1 MFLLQ
6 HNRIDSE
13 ATLNI
18 LAIRVMHTEKE
29 QPILSIRDLSV
40 WYGDHQIL
48 TSLSFEVQPRQ
59 VTALIGPTNCGKS
72 ALVRCFN
79 RLNDFTSDF
88 RFTGE
93 ILFKGSDMY
102 AKKTNVAAIRKK
114 IGMVFR
120 KPRPFQCSIYE
131 NVAYGARL
139 SGISQPLQLNSIVQQ
154 NLEKTG
160 LWNEAEPILHGTP
173 EQLSTGQQQLLCI
186 ARALAV
192 EPEVLIFD
200 EPCGELDPIE
210 TVKIETLVRDL
221 ISDYTL
227 IFVTN
232 KRRQAARVSDAAG
245 FLYYGE
251 LIEFGTT
258 EKIFTNPQDPRT
270 EQYVTGR
277 LG

>member
-1 MFLLQ
+1 MPAMQ
-6 HNRIDSE
+6 
-13 ATLNI
+13 
-18 LAIRVMHTEKE
+18 TEKE
-29 QPILSIRDLSV
+29 QSILSIRDLSV
-40 WYGDHQIL
+40 WYGDNQIL
-48 TSLSFEVQPRQ
+48 KSLSFEVQQKQ
-59 VTALIGPTNCGKS
+59 VTALIGPTNSGKS
-72 ALVRCFN
+72 VLVRCLN
-79 RLNDFTSDF
+79 RLNDFTPDF

-102 AKKTNVAAIRKK
+102 AKKTDTIVIRKK

-120 KPRPFQCSIYE
+120 KPRPFQGSIYE
-131 NVAYGARL
+131 NVAYGARI
-139 SGISQPLQLNSIVQQ
+139 SGISQPSQLDSIVQK
-154 NLEKTG
+154 NLAKTG
-160 LWNEAEPILHGTP
+160 LWNQIEPILHETP

-186 ARALAV
+186 ARALAI
-192 EPEVLIFD
+192 EPEILIFD

-210 TVKIETLVRDL
+210 TVKIENLVRDL
-221 ISDYTL
+221 RSDYTL

-245 FLYYGE
+245 FLYCGE

>member
-1 MFLLQ
+1 MQ
-6 HNRIDSE
+6 
-13 ATLNI
+13 TK
-18 LAIRVMHTEKE
+18 TKE
-29 QPILSIRDLSV
+29 PILSIHNLNV
-40 WYGDHQIL
+40 WYGDNQIL
-48 TSLSFEVQPRQ
+48 KSLSFEVQPRQ
-59 VTALIGPTNCGKS
+59 VTALIGPANCGKS
-72 ALVRCFN
+72 TLVRCIN
-79 RLNDFTSDF
+79 RLNDFTPNF
-88 RFTGE
+88 RFNGE

-102 AKKTNVAAIRKK
+102 GKKTDVAAIRKK

-120 KPRPFQCSIYE
+120 KPRLFRYSIYE
-131 NVAYGARL
+131 NVAYGARI
-139 SGISQPLQLNSIVQQ
+139 SGISQTSQLDAIVQKSLQ
-154 NLEKTG
+154 RTG
-160 LWNEAEPILHGTP
+160 LWNEVEPVLHGSP
-173 EQLSTGQQQLLCI
+173 EQLSIGQQQLLCI

-192 EPEVLIFD
+192 EPEILIFD

-221 ISDYTL
+221 TNDCTL

-232 KRRQAARVSDAAG
+232 KRRQAARVSDVAG

-258 EKIFTNPQDPRT
+258 EKIFTNPQDNTT

>member
-1 MFLLQ
+1 MQ
-6 HNRIDSE
+6 
-13 ATLNI
+13 
-18 LAIRVMHTEKE
+18 TEKE
-29 QPILSIRDLSV
+29 QSILSIRDLSV
-40 WYGDHQIL
+40 WYGDSQIL
-48 TSLSFEVQPRQ
+48 NSLSFEVQRGQ

-72 ALVRCFN
+72 ALVRCLN
-79 RLNDFTSDF
+79 RLNDFTPDF

-102 AKKTNVAAIRKK
+102 AEKTDTAAIRKQ

-120 KPRPFQCSIYE
+120 KPRPFPCSIYE
-131 NVAYGARL
+131 NVAYGARI
-139 SGISQPLQLNSIVQQ
+139 SGISQSSQLDDIVQK

-160 LWNEAEPILHGTP
+160 LWDEVESILDETP

-192 EPEVLIFD
+192 EPDILILD

-221 ISDYTL
+221 TKDYTL
-227 IFVTN
+227 IFATN
-232 KRRQAARVSDAAG
+232 KRRQAARISDAAG
-245 FLYYGE
+245 FLYCGE
-251 LIEFGTT
+251 LIEFGMT
-258 EKIFTNPQDPRT
+258 ERIFTNPQDTKT
-270 EQYVTGR
+270 EQYVTGK

>member
-1 MFLLQ
+1 MQ
-6 HNRIDSE
+6 
-13 ATLNI
+13 
-18 LAIRVMHTEKE
+18 TENK
-29 QPILSIRDLSV
+29 QSILSIRNLNV
-40 WYGDHQIL
+40 WFGDKQIL
-48 TSLSFEVQPRQ
+48 NSLSFEVQQ
-59 VTALIGPTNCGKS
+59 KQMTALIGPANCGKS
-72 ALVRCFN
+72 TLVRCIN
-79 RLNDFTSDF
+79 RLNDFTPDF
-88 RFTGE
+88 RFTGD

-102 AKKTNVAAIRKK
+102 AKKTDAAAIRKQ

-131 NVAYGARL
+131 NVAYGARI
-139 SGISQPLQLNSIVQQ
+139 SGINRSSQLDTIVQESLQ
-154 NLEKTG
+154 KTG
-160 LWNEAEPILHGTP
+160 LWNEVEPILDETP

-192 EPEVLIFD
+192 EPEILIFD

-210 TVKIETLVRDL
+210 TVKIETLVRNLTDEC
-221 ISDYTL
+221 TL

-232 KRRQAARVSDAAG
+232 KRRQAARVSETAG
-245 FLYYGE
+245 FLYCGE

-258 EKIFTNPQDPRT
+258 EKIFTNPQDTRT

>member
-1 MFLLQ
+1 MQ
-6 HNRIDSE
+6 
-13 ATLNI
+13 
-18 LAIRVMHTEKE
+18 TEKE

-40 WYGDHQIL
+40 WYGDNQIL

-79 RLNDFTSDF
+79 RLNDLTSDF

-102 AKKTNVAAIRKK
+102 AKKTDVAAIRKK

-120 KPRPFQCSIYE
+120 KPRLFRCSIYE
-131 NVAYGARL
+131 NVAYGARI
-139 SGISQPLQLNSIVQQ
+139 SGISQPSQLNTIVQK

-160 LWNEAEPILHGTP
+160 LWNEAKPVLHGTP
-173 EQLSTGQQQLLCI
+173 EQLSIGQQQLLCI

-192 EPEVLIFD
+192 EPEILIFD

-210 TVKIETLVRDL
+210 TVKIETLVRNL
-221 ISDYTL
+221 TNNYTL

-232 KRRQAARVSDAAG
+232 KRRQAARVSDTAG
-245 FLYYGE
+245 FLYCGE

-258 EKIFTNPQDPRT
+258 EKIFTNPQDTRT
-270 EQYVTGR
+270 EEYVTGR